1 MPIYLSPIQDLTAIA
16 LDKIPEGLYGEV
28 GSDALLPSFV
38 AVRALAQLALGVA
51 EQWARPFHLLRKA
64 DHAVVGSCG
73 FKGAPINGQVE
84 IGYAVATSCRQQGF
98 ASAAVR
104 QLLLK
109 AFLDAEVSM
118 VVAQVDP
125 NNTQS
130 TQLVKKLGFTKQG
143 SQLDM
148 EGDLLVQ
155 WVFGR
160 ADVLELGAMP
170 RA

>member
-28 GSDALLPSFV
+28 ASDALLPSFV

-51 EQWARPFHLLRKA
+51 EQWARPFHLLRKK

-73 FKGAPINGQVE
+73 FKGAPSNGQVE
-84 IGYAVATSCRQQGF
+84 IGYAVAASCRQQGF

-104 QLLLK
+104 ELLLK
-109 AFLDAEVSM
+109 AFLDSGVSS
-118 VVAQVDP
+118 VLAQVNP
-125 NNTQS
+125 ENTQS
-130 TQLVKKLGFTKQG
+130 TSLVKKLGFTNKG
-143 SQLDM
+143 SQRDIDG
-148 EGDLLVQ
+148 ELLVQ

-160 ADVLELGAMP
+160 AEAFG
-170 RA
+170 